1 MHHSDSSDPHPRSRA
16 WVRRLLVSVLACL
29 VVTTLLPASHHAM
42 AAAQQA
48 DDDPAPA
55 DEGALFLLLPV
66 GSQAVGLARAMTVM
80 ATSEAAFWNPAGLA
94 GIESSRAVLH
104 RGEHIVGDATAMSVL
119 LHSQD
124 RGTLGLSYQLVD
136 AGTQALTDA
145 EGNTLGSIS
154 VRNHQAFL
162 SAAANVLPRLF
173 VGMNVKYV
181 LFDFSCRG
189 QCPEG
194 RVRGSSYAVDLGTQL
209 QPFESLPLRLGA
221 VVVHLGPDFQV
232 ENAEQADPLPARIR
246 VGASYDAFQ
255 RTIEDEPVGV
265 ELVIEI
271 EDRLRDPGSPA
282 VLLGTQIWAG
292 ETDRVFVRAG
302 YSLGDTD
309 QVDGAAVG
317 FGLRYD
323 RVEIGISRSLARQG
337 LGAQQAPVHVSLG
350 VAF

>member
-1 MHHSDSSDPHPRSRA
+1 MQRPDSATPTRCARGA
-16 WVRRLLVSVLACL
+16 LRYLLIRLLLCSILAGIL
-29 VVTTLLPASHHAM
+29 ATWTHT
-42 AAAQQA
+42 AAVAQEGGN
-48 DDDPAPA
+48 DPAPA

-80 ATSEAAFWNPAGLA
+80 QTAEAAYWNPAGLA
-94 GIESSRAVLH
+94 GIEASRAMLH
-104 RGEHIVGDATAMSVL
+104 RGEHVVGDATAMSVL
-119 LHSQD
+119 VHSD
-124 RGTLGLSYQLVD
+124 LRGTLGLSYQLVD
-136 AGTQALTDA
+136 AGTQALTDP

-154 VRNHQAFL
+154 VRNHQAFV
-162 SAAANVLPRLF
+162 SAAARIVPRLS
-173 VGMNVKYV
+173 VGMNLKYV

-194 RVRGSSYAVDLGTQL
+194 RVRGSSYAVDLGAQL
-209 QPFESLPLRLGA
+209 KPFASLPLRLGA

-232 ENAEQADPLPARIR
+232 ENAEQADPLPSRLRI
-246 VGASYDAFQ
+246 GASYDAFE

-265 ELVIEI
+265 ELIVEL
-271 EDRLRDPGSPA
+271 EDRLRDLGSPA

-292 ETDRVFVRAG
+292 GADRLFVRAG

-317 FGLRYD
+317 FGLVYD
-323 RVEIGISRSLARQG
+323 RIEIGISRSLARQG

-350 VAF
+350 VSF